1 MPKEIKELMTEQEQ
15 QELIRAISLRF
26 RQNLGQLFPKMSQL
40 SGKISDFPADIRGS
54 MAQFR
59 EKWGQ
64 SIFVFYSTWDQIKE
78 YFDIDVIHFSKP
90 IKSPHHSTAVEE
102 QSIKGEIRGLR
113 DSWKSYLS
121 DRFIPLEFAW
131 DKISEDLHADL
142 SDVPSP
148 IREEIN
154 SFRLMLKTLTK
165 KSAHQFISGLDKY
178 PVGHPERH
186 IYLRFWIS
194 SIANRFLAQSSE
206 SVDIGM
212 SLMACPY
219 ADYEVIVKYTI
230 RDRERPVVI
239 AAQQYW
245 DEIQSLFLEHYP
257 WNLLM
262 SLGAYRLFWAMN
274 GLPEPMRQWL
284 HAYAKPLVA
293 RHDLYT
299 RISDSPYYHR
309 NPEDDSENRMD
320 DLLYRFCDFFF
331 EYFKIIDRYPLSKIS
346 PPPDLRMSFTVRSDY
361 LKRVL
366 CVLEKSNKP
375 EYQIENLDN
384 LPSMKLI
391 QYAHQQNFN
400 GVITKDLFLRD
411 TLPIW
416 VKTNVSANGVKQKL
430 LLQDIQRKAD
440 LNTYTSEILCW
451 VSLFKPDYFAHVKSF
466 SNDIDDRIIANVV
479 SICLLSTQS
488 SSMHLLPAFN
498 VLASRLRD
506 EYGAEIVEQI
516 LALQTN
522 QSTDVLSDFVKI
534 AELFLDLVDYFNA
547 QLFQRSTATSQT
559 LLKTPEDVFLKF
571 KSLSEVITCL
581 QDLQRQYWAQR
592 FPEKT
597 VEQLRHDFLTPSEMV
612 KTPLS
617 SDEFELLISQ
627 CEQIDALG
635 KTYFGISL
643 LTLGNRASAL
653 GKKSWFS
660 DSDKIELIAIIRE
673 VIRQEFKILPHKTQL
688 LAVLGMLNYPRQLK
702 GRIAQMK
709 TGEGKSTVVTILATF
724 LACRGRFIDVITV
737 NHSLAMRDQEK
748 YKNYYA
754 YFGLRCSHICDRH
767 PTKEAFD
774 AEIIFGTNYDFEFS
788 YLFESLGMTH
798 VRGSRPCDI
807 ALVDE
812 VDSLMI
818 DSAMNSARIANAS
831 SVDVSWVYQPI
842 LLKLQELGEERF
854 SSLSNAQMRSILSH
868 YQQGFYANIVAD
880 LTDTQIVDWQTH
892 AVEVRK
898 KIAGFHY
905 VITHDAS
912 DHADGHQKKQIVI
925 MDNTTGHQSKGCQ
938 WQGGL
943 HQFVQI
949 QNGIA
954 PSPENNTIAA
964 LSHPAFFGLYPEIY
978 GLTGTVGES
987 VEREEIESIYHV
999 GIFDVPTH
1007 RLILRQK
1014 ELGGVATDK
1023 DQHYGKIIASIK
1035 LHRAK
1040 GQPIL
1045 ILFNNVNESNEF
1057 TKKLRSEQVD
1067 CLVLNGVQKEDEK
1080 FIIARAGVAGQ
1091 VTVATNMAGR
1101 GTDIILSTDAK
1112 NAGGL
1117 HVIFAFYPSDIR
1129 VEEQG
1134 FGRAGRQGQPGTGE
1148 MILSFLDPTIIKLL
1162 QGKLLSLTSNEPFT
1176 TILNRLRTEAVQAQ
1190 STQRKSIAAHDTALF
1205 RYLSEL
1211 FEELPAIQDCLKRVD
1226 RSEIMRALQDSNDN
1240 LSPNHFLIS
1249 RHQPLVLSAISKIS
1263 EARNAK
1269 MISDELIDYLRKTYV
1284 SLQLDHWA
1292 KWFTEVSHH
1301 RHRRSTIGEYEQFL
1315 ESQHQ
1320 QLYRVKRLEGEPGM
1334 SFCKFLHALAN
1345 INMVSLSGDQPRTR
1359 PLPRFFAAASADRTG
1374 QSLPLANAAFTP
1386 EEKKQT
1392 VESIFQAINLNLSR
1406 LILVD
1411 KDFTGSIDKD
1421 FPPDMHA
1428 QMKRYREQW
1437 AKEHLQNW
1445 GRDWKKALI
1454 VLDDDTQ
1461 MTKQSLATARDR
1473 FPLTIEDID
1482 YVRGHWKWLITCC
1495 RQFEFLFDQ
1504 WRKNFDCAFS
1514 AIRDPELKLSTGHG
1528 RELWPGTITGFRKE
1542 IFDSFRGA
1550 FSFLTKTSAEQCVA
1564 GLHQLDMF
1572 ERYERLMHWMDAISC
1587 RYKKDNLIIPIFG
1600 GGWGFDKY
1608 TNSAVLIDD
1617 SVFWSVA
1624 NTLFLS
1630 RYSWDRFNDFSQY
1643 ALFHKINIFSETMV
1657 LWLKSYFNSQAMQN
1671 ASKEKLSHAV
1681 SLFSDFFKAVKKRSD
1696 QSGFQ
1701 LEPPTAQVC
1710 DEDLREIMKVGPAI
1724 VTFR

>member
-15 QELIRAISLRF
+15 QELIREISLRF
-26 RQNLGQLFPKMSQL
+26 RQNLGQLFPKMSQM
-40 SGKISDFPADIRGS
+40 SGKISDFPGDIRS
-54 MAQFR
+54 SIAQFR

-78 YFDIDVIHFSKP
+78 YFDNDVIRFSKS
-90 IKSPHHSTAVEE
+90 IKSPRHSTPVEE
-102 QSIKGEIRGLR
+102 QSVKDEIKALQQSWR
-113 DSWKSYLS
+113 DYLVE
-121 DRFIPLEFAW
+121 RFIPLEYAW
-131 DKISEDLHADL
+131 DKISEDLHADIA
-142 SDVPSP
+142 DVPSP
-148 IREEIN
+148 LREEIN
-154 SFRLMLKTLTK
+154 GFRLILKTLTK

-206 SVDIGM
+206 SVMIGM
-212 SLMACPY
+212 GLMACPY
-219 ADYEVIVKYTI
+219 ADYEVIVKHTI
-230 RDRERPVVI
+230 RNRVMPTVI

-245 DEIQSLFLEHYP
+245 DEVQSLFLEHYS
-257 WNLLM
+257 WDLLM

-284 HAYAKPLVA
+284 HAYAKPLVV

-299 RISDSPYYHR
+299 RLGDSEGYHR
-309 NPEDDSENRMD
+309 NPEDDPESRMD
-320 DLLYRFCDFFF
+320 SLLYRFCDFFF
-331 EYFKIIDRYPLSKIS
+331 EYFKIIDRYPLFQISS
-346 PPPDLRMSFTVRSDY
+346 PPDFSIGFTVRSDY

-366 CVLEKSNKP
+366 CVLEKNKNP
-375 EYQIENLDN
+375 EYQIGHLDN

-391 QYAHQQNFN
+391 QYAQQQNFH
-400 GVITKDLFLRD
+400 GIITKDLFLRD
-411 TLPIW
+411 TLPPWI
-416 VKTNVSANGVKQKL
+416 KTNGAASAVQQNR
-430 LLQDIQRKAD
+430 LLQNIQGKPD
-440 LNTYTSEILCW
+440 LNNFTSEILCW
-451 VSLFKPDYFAHVKSF
+451 ISLFKPEYFVHVKSF
-466 SNDIDDRIIANVV
+466 LNDIDDRIIASVI
-479 SICLLSTQS
+479 SICMLSTYS

-506 EYGAEIVEQI
+506 EYGIEIVEQI
-516 LALQTN
+516 LALQTS
-522 QSTDVLSDFVKI
+522 QSTDVLSDIVKI

-547 QLFQRSTATSQT
+547 QLFQKNAANSQT
-559 LLKTPEDVFLKF
+559 LLKTPEDVFSKF

-597 VEQLRHDFLTPSEMV
+597 VEQLRHDFLTPSEVV

-617 SDEFELLISQ
+617 SDEFELLMSQ
-627 CEQIDALG
+627 CDQIDVLG
-635 KTYFGISL
+635 KTYFGLSL
-643 LTLGNRASAL
+643 LTLGNRAKAL
-653 GKKSWFS
+653 GKNSPLS
-660 DSDKIELIAIIRE
+660 DGDKIQLIAIIRE

-709 TGEGKSTVVTILATF
+709 TGEGKSTVVTMLATF
-724 LACRGRFIDVITV
+724 LACRGRFVDVITV

-754 YFGLRCSHICDRH
+754 YFGLRCSHICDRN

-788 YLFESLGMTH
+788 YLFESLGMIH

-854 SSLSNAQMRSILSH
+854 LRLSNADLRSILSH
-868 YQQGFYANIVAD
+868 YQQGFYAHIVPD
-880 LTDTQIVDWQTH
+880 LTDTRISDWRIN
-892 AVEVRK
+892 AVEAK
-898 KIAGFHY
+898 KRIVGIHY
-905 VITHDAS
+905 VITTDSS

-949 QNGIA
+949 QNSIA
-954 PSPENNTIAA
+954 PSLENNTIAA
-964 LSHPAFFGLYPEIY
+964 LSHPAFFGLFREIY
-978 GLTGTVGES
+978 GLTGTVGET
-987 VEREEIESIYHV
+987 VEREEVESIYHV

-1007 RLILRQK
+1007 RQILRQK
-1014 ELGGVATDK
+1014 ELGAVATDK
-1023 DQHYGKIIASIK
+1023 DEHYGKIIASIK

-1040 GQPIL
+1040 GQPVL
-1045 ILFNNVNESNEF
+1045 VLFNNVNESNEF
-1057 TKKLRSEQVD
+1057 TKALRAAQVD
-1067 CLVLNGVQKEDEK
+1067 CLILNGMQKEDEK
-1080 FIIARAGVAGQ
+1080 FIIARAGVTGS

-1148 MILSFLDPTIIKLL
+1148 MILSLKDPAIVKLL
-1162 QGKLLSLTSNEPFT
+1162 QGGFIALSSNEPFT
-1176 TILNRLRTEAVQAQ
+1176 AILNRLRTEAVQAQ
-1190 STQRKSIAAHDTALF
+1190 STQRKSIAAHDTCLF
-1205 RYLSEL
+1205 RYLSQL
-1211 FEELPAIQDCLKRVD
+1211 FEALPKVNDRLKRLD
-1226 RSEIMRALQDSNDN
+1226 RSEVMRALLDNNDN
-1240 LSPNHFLIS
+1240 APNHFLIS
-1249 RHQPLVLSAISKIS
+1249 RNQPLVLSAISKIN
-1263 EARNAK
+1263 EARNAQI
-1269 MISDELIDYLRKTYV
+1269 ISDELIDYLRKTYV
-1284 SLQLDHWA
+1284 TLGLDYWA

-1301 RHRRSTIGEYEQFL
+1301 RHRRSTISEYEQFL

-1320 QLYRVKRLEGEPGM
+1320 ELYRAEKLGGESGL
-1334 SFCKFLHALAN
+1334 SFCRFLQALAN
-1345 INMVSLSGDQPRTR
+1345 TDLLSLSVDQPRAR
-1359 PLPRFFAAASADRTG
+1359 QLPRLFAATASARPG
-1374 QSLPLANAAFTP
+1374 QSLPLTNAAFTI
-1386 EEKKQT
+1386 EEKEQA
-1392 VESIFQAINLNLSR
+1392 VEFIFQAIDLKLSR
-1406 LILVD
+1406 LILVGD
-1411 KDFTGSIDKD
+1411 DFTGSIDKD
-1421 FPPDMHA
+1421 FPLDMRD
-1428 QMKRYREQW
+1428 QMKHYREQW
-1437 AKEHLQNW
+1437 AKHFFNNW

-1461 MTKQSLATARDR
+1461 MTKQSAATAGDR
-1473 FPLTIEDID
+1473 FPLTVEDID
-1482 YVRGHWKWLITCC
+1482 YVRGHWKWLIMCC

-1504 WRKNFDCAFS
+1504 WRKNFDYNFS
-1514 AIRDPELKLSTGHG
+1514 LLKNPEVKLSHDDVG
-1528 RELWPGTITGFRKE
+1528 RKLWPGTITGFKKE
-1542 IFDSFRGA
+1542 IFDGFRGA

-1608 TNSAVLIDD
+1608 TTSDALIDD
-1617 SVFWSVA
+1617 AVFWPIV

-1630 RYSWDRFNDFSQY
+1630 RYSWSQFTDFSQY
-1643 ALFHKINIFSETMV
+1643 AFFHKINILPETMI
-1657 LWLKSYFNSQAMQN
+1657 LWLTAYFNSQAMRN
-1671 ASKEKLSHAV
+1671 ASKEKLSDAI
-1681 SLFSDFFKAVKKRSD
+1681 SLFSKFIDYVKKNSV
-1696 QSGFQ
+1696 Q
-1701 LEPPTAQVC
+1701 LERPASQI
-1710 DEDLREIMKVGPAI
+1710 DDKDLQEIMKTSSAARV
-1724 VTFR
+1724 FR